1 MKTKF
6 VRKTYVQPQT
16 VAVEMEIQKMVC
28 ASDMDNPSRQID
40 LYEDEN

>member
-16 VAVEMEIQKMVC
+16 VAVEFKTIGMLCSSPGNEQNDPIITPG
-28 ASDMDNPSRQID
+28 DD
-40 LYEDEN
+40 